1 MKKILVI
8 HGVNLNLLGIREKDI
23 YGNLSLEQINNKII
37 EKSQKI
43 NISVN
48 IKQSNIEGE
57 IVNFI
62 HEAYY
67 NNYDGIIINPGAYTH
82 TSIAIMD
89 ALSAVNLKV
98 IEVHLSN
105 IYNREDFRK
114 NSYISKSA
122 NGVISGF
129 GYNSYILAL
138 YAISDLLS

>member
-23 YGNLSLEQINNKII
+23 YGNLSLEQINNKIL
-37 EKSQKI
+37 EKAKKI
-43 NISVN
+43 NISVD

-82 TSIAIMD
+82 TSISIMD
-89 ALSAVNLKV
+89 ALSSVNLKV

-138 YAISDLLS
+138 YAMSDLLS

>member
-1 MKKILVI
+1 MKKVFVI
-8 HGVNLNLLGIREKDI
+8 HGVNLNLLGIREKNI
-23 YGNLSLEQINNKII
+23 YGDISLQEIDKKII
-37 EKSQKI
+37 EEAQKI
-43 NISVN
+43 NLIVN

-67 NNYDGIIINPGAYTH
+67 NNYNGIIINPGAYTH

-89 ALSAVNLKV
+89 ALSSVNLKV

-105 IYNREDFRK
+105 IYAREDFRK
-114 NSYISKSA
+114 NSYISKVS
-122 NGVISGF
+122 NGIISGF

-138 YAISDLLS
+138 HAINNLLS